1 MPFIETKTNVKI
13 TDASADAIKTRLGK
27 AIETLPGK
35 SERWLMVS
43 FAGEQSLYFQ
53 GSDAPC
59 AISEVK
65 IYGSASADALE
76 KMTAKI
82 CSILSGELG
91 IPEDRIYVKYE
102 LCQHW
107 GWNGGNF

>member
-1 MPFIETKTNVKI
+1 MPYIETKTNVKI

-27 AIETLPGK
+27 AIEKLPGK
-35 SERWLMVS
+35 SEQWLMVS
-43 FAGEQSLYFQ
+43 FAGEMSLYFQ

-65 IYGSASADALE
+65 IYGSAPADALE
-76 KMTAKI
+76 KMTGMI
-82 CSILSGELG
+82 CAILSEELG
-91 IPEDRIYVKYE
+91 IPPERIYVKYE
-102 LCQHW
+102 LCSHW